1 MSLKVAEQSN
11 TILTFRE
18 DLAQARFWYHQAKS
32 KQAKIA
38 INKLIYAIIVMYHK
52 DMSNQEEL

>member
-1 MSLKVAEQSN
+1 MSVNVTKQSN
-11 TILTFRE
+11 TIITFRE

-38 INKLIYAIIVMYHK
+38 INKLIYAIIVMYRK
-52 DMSNQEEL
+52 DLSNQEDL